1 MRNAA
6 SVGLG
11 VILAAAVHS
20 ARAADPG
27 DTVTL
32 PRWRYEEL
40 LRKEAEWE
48 RLRSGTNGLPV
59 PAAQRTNS
67 PAPSGSRATESPNS
81 PSLPASNGPAQP
93 LVRLREDALVAASDL
108 ARDFVTEPVR
118 AAQTLEGLRIR
129 VRGRIA
135 GFEKPLLTERFHVL
149 LETGLSNVR
158 IRCITDLPEELRGVY
173 TAEAGTVLM
182 AVHRSGSR
190 RPLLRLGQEVLLSAK
205 VRGLKGQVIELTG
218 GRLVAAP

>member
-1 MRNAA
+1 MRNTA
-6 SVGLG
+6 SVRLG
-11 VILAAAVHS
+11 VILVAAVHS

-48 RLRSGTNGLPV
+48 RLRSGTNGLSV

-67 PAPSGSRATESPNS
+67 PAPTDSRATESPHS
-81 PSLPASNGPAQP
+81 PSLPTSNGPAQP
-93 LVRLREDALVAASDL
+93 LVRLREDALIAASDL
-108 ARDFVTEPVR
+108 ARHFVPEPAR
-118 AAQTLEGLRIR
+118 AAQALEGLRIR

-149 LETGLSNVR
+149 LETGLPNVR
-158 IRCITDLPEELRGVY
+158 IRCIPDLPEDLRGVY

-190 RPLLRLGQEVLLSAK
+190 RPFLRLGQEVLLTGK
-205 VRGLKGQVIELTG
+205 IRGLKGQVIELTG
-218 GRLVAAP
+218 CRLSNAP